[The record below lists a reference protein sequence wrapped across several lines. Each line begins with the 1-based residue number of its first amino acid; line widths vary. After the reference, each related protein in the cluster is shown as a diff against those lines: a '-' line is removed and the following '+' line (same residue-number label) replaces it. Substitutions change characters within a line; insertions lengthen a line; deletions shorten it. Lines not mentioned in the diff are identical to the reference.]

1 MNETIQLLRN
11 HRSVRDFHTEK
22 DVSEAQIQTI
32 IEVALSG
39 PN

>member
-11 HRSVRDFHTEK
+11 HRSVRDFETEK
-22 DVSEAQIQTI
+22 EVSETQIEVI
-32 IEVALSG
+32 IEAALAG